1 MKKSILITGAS
12 RGVGRALAIKCAES
26 GLFNKFVICCRENTY
41 ALRETASR
49 MREVMNSSD
58 ATITM
63 NVNDIGVYE
72 NVQAMYEQT
81 GPVDILVNCAAISYV
96 GLLTEMP
103 PEDWDRIIR
112 TNFSSIYYTCHAY
125 LPEMIRNKSGRI
137 INISSVWGEAGAS
150 CEVAYSATKGAMNA
164 FTKALAKEVAPS
176 NIQVNAVA
184 LGVIDTEMN
193 DHLDEEEKAALEDEI
208 PAGRMATPA
217 EAAEAIFSV
226 ITMPPYLTGEI
237 IKFDGGWI

>member
-1 MKKSILITGAS
+1 
-12 RGVGRALAIKCAES
+12 
-26 GLFNKFVICCRENTY
+26 
-41 ALRETASR
+41 
-49 MREVMNSSD
+49 
-58 ATITM
+58 
-63 NVNDIGVYE
+63 
-72 NVQAMYEQT
+72 
-81 GPVDILVNCAAISYV
+81 
-96 GLLTEMP
+96 
-103 PEDWDRIIR
+103 
-112 TNFSSIYYTCHAY
+112 
-125 LPEMIRNKSGRI
+125 
-137 INISSVWGEAGAS
+137 
-150 CEVAYSATKGAMNA
+150 MNA

-193 DHLDEEEKAALEDEI
+193 DHLDAEEKAALEDEI

>member
-41 ALRETASR
+41 ALRETASK
-49 MREVMNSSD
+49 MREVINSSD
-58 ATITM
+58 AVITM

-125 LPEMIRNKSGRI
+125 LPD
-137 INISSVWGEAGAS
+137 VWGEAGAS

-193 DHLDEEEKAALEDEI
+193 DHLDAEEKAALEDEI